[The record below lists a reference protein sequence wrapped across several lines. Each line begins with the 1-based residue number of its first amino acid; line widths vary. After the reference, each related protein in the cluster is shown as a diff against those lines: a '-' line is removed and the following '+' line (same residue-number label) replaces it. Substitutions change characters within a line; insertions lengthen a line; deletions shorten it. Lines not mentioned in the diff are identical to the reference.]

1 MFLHAAA
8 VVADIVVTS
17 HHRLRSVGKS
27 GETPVKRRQNFCAT
41 TPTDAICCD
50 YECLLAHFPRQRQCW
65 VVAISCR
72 WLLKSQVAR
81 EKTLKFSPPPSGGG
95 RVLFLFLETRAICTL
110 WSPRAKMALLLLS
123 STSGWKWKLV
133 LRAKLIQW
141 ITTHLNR

>member
-1 MFLHAAA
+1 MFLHATA

-27 GETPVKRRQNFCAT
+27 GETLVKRRQNFCAT

-81 EKTLKFSPPPSGGG
+81 EKTLKFSPLPLRGWGCAFPVSWDWSHLYVMISARKVGIVAALINLGMEM
-95 RVLFLFLETRAICTL
+95 ETNFARETNPMNND
-110 WSPRAKMALLLLS
+110 SFE
-123 STSGWKWKLV
+123 
-133 LRAKLIQW
+133 
-141 ITTHLNR
+141 